1 MDIKKLIERY
11 PRIYHMAE
19 KGTWPSIRDRGL
31 LSASAA
37 LDLFGINGANRR
49 ILEAEQRRQKI
60 DLVPNSPD
68 SIVLRDQKPMPEERL
83 LRALKGGVTPE
94 QWYQSINEKVF
105 FWAQEERLHV
115 LLNAREYKTLEH
127 DVITIDATRFI
138 PAYAQKIWLC
148 HMNSGNTWPMPHPRD
163 QHTFCRIPEYPAKR
177 SGAPAKEVVEITVDY
192 HVPDIEDYALE
203 VWRMI
208 GSEQLYRLA

>member
-94 QWYQSINEKVF
+94 QWYQS
-105 FWAQEERLHV
+105 
-115 LLNAREYKTLEH
+115 
-127 DVITIDATRFI
+127 
-138 PAYAQKIWLC
+138 C
-148 HMNSGNTWPMPHPRD
+148 
-163 QHTFCRIPEYPAKR
+163 CR
-177 SGAPAKEVVEITVDY
+177 
-192 HVPDIEDYALE
+192 
-203 VWRMI
+203 
-208 GSEQLYRLA
+208 